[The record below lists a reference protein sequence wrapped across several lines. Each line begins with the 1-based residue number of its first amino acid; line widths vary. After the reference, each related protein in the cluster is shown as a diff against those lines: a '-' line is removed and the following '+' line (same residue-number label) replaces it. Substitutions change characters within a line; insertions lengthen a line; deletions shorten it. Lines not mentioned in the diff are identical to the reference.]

1 MRWDPRTWRRRPLT
15 TVAAVV
21 TVPAI
26 VLTLALVDR
35 GFPLARVDLND
46 GGVWLTATNQLSLGR
61 YNVPV
66 EELDGGVVTTS
77 SDFDVQQDEGWVLLV
92 EPGTIAVVDPATVA
106 TTTQVATPGAKVSM
120 AAGRVAV
127 VDGAGDTW
135 VRQMSELDLLD
146 LDDGAPDLQL
156 GEGGA
161 AVVARS
167 GAVLAVAPEDGAVT
181 FVPATQPV
189 APQSAGTLG
198 PVDVDAVTAVGDEL
212 VVLSGSTVSTLAGEV
227 TVDDT
232 DLVLQQPGPAAST
245 VLVSGRSAV
254 WEVPLDGGTPRRHDT
269 TGSGTPARPV
279 RVGECAYAAWSSA
292 IGSSLQL
299 CDGADAQVDDLEG
312 MTASDR
318 LEFRVNRGLVVLNE
332 TAGGRVWLP
341 QEDTAVRVPNWDD
354 IVPEEDPDESEEDS
368 ESGEVTQEPV
378 TECSEQ
384 SSPPVAVDDEFGV
397 RAGRTRV
404 LPVIDN
410 DSSSDCGILVISQVD
425 ALPADFGTVEQV
437 RGGRAL
443 QVHVLA
449 GATGTAQLQYT
460 VTDGRGV
467 NAPSTATVRL
477 TVSDGDA
484 APVQVRTSSL
494 TVETGGQLV
503 HGVLADFQDA
513 DGDDLLLVGATADPS
528 AGTARFRQDG
538 VLTFTADGG
547 GLGRTTVQVQVS
559 DGTNVVDG
567 EVVVDVRAAGS
578 VPPQID
584 PVHAVTYVG
593 QEVVVRPLDAVRS
606 ASTEP
611 PRLAAVSDVVG
622 ATIVPDL
629 TAGTFAFKAPRAG
642 PYYVE
647 FVVTAAPQQAT
658 GIARIDVR
666 EWPEQAQPPVAV
678 RDLALLPAGGEV
690 TIDPLANDEDPA
702 NNVLVLQSVTTPEDS
717 GLQVA
722 VIEHRYV
729 QIRADRTPDG
739 PVVLAYEVSN
749 GSASAFGEIVV
760 QPVPPSASSQPP
772 VVPNVEATVRAGGVV
787 TIPVL
792 AGASD
797 PDGDQLTVLR
807 DLPEPLAG
815 GDGLLFV
822 SGDVLRYQA
831 PDRALTAR
839 ATFAVED
846 TAGNVTAATVTVRV
860 HESDPATKSPPR
872 PQDIEAR
879 VFEGDTVR
887 IPVPLVGIDDDGD
900 GVTLLGQASAAT
912 LGRVTEVGADWIE
925 YEAFPGSR
933 GTDTFTYAVEDWVGQ
948 RAVATVRVGIA
959 PRPSGASG
967 VVAVDDAVTL
977 RPGQRVEVRVLANDI
992 DSTGRELALD
1002 SIEVP
1007 EGVEAAIQGR
1017 RIAVT
1022 APTSPGVVQIQYL
1035 VTNDGGG
1042 RDYGVLTVTVTDD
1055 APVEPPIARDVLVPA
1070 IDTLGKTEVSVD
1082 VLAVAQ
1088 NPSGPLSDLVVSV
1101 PASHADVARVTEDG
1115 DVVVTLVDY
1124 SQTVPYRLVNST
1136 EPSANAYAFIT
1147 VPALGFFPP
1156 QLRPRAPELRV
1167 ASGEQ
1172 LVIPLAEHVQVAPGR
1187 EPSIADPTQVTAARS
1202 DGSELVRDAGTIV
1215 FTSAAGY
1222 AGPASITVPVTDATG
1237 ASDASA
1243 RTALLTLQIT
1253 VYAVDDYPPTFDA
1266 PTVEVEAG
1274 AAATTRVDLLAL
1286 TRGPE
1291 QADGE
1296 ATAAD
1301 RYGFRSVS
1309 GVPAGFAAVL
1319 EGTDLL
1325 VSADATT
1332 PKGTTGRLELQLTYG
1347 RTGVMDVGVDLRV
1360 IASTRRTAT
1369 VQNFTVDDGAQGRE
1383 TTVDVLEGSFNP
1395 FPDQGPL
1402 TVVGAVVETAGA
1414 GTAGATSGTVSVRP
1428 SATFIGQMVVRYRV
1442 RDVTGDPGREVEGRV
1457 TVRVSGVPLAPA
1469 PPRIGEIRDRTVV
1482 LSWTAPDNQGEPI
1495 IEYRVTAP
1503 GGIAR
1508 TCVSTTCT
1516 IDGLTNDV
1524 EYTFTVAARNRVGWS
1539 AESPASAPARPDAV
1553 PDIPGS
1559 PRLVFGDQAVTASWA
1574 APVSNGSPVTSY
1586 TVEISPSPESGAASR
1601 TTTST
1606 SYTFDRLRNGVAYS
1620 VRVRAHNK
1628 APEPSGWS
1636 AWSATEI
1643 PAAAP
1648 GAPRDLSA
1656 TRENTAL
1663 GGQITVRWG
1672 DTVSNGDAIQGY
1684 QLVISGGAGAGTFS
1698 LGADARSYPFTGA
1711 ANGVEYT
1718 FGLRAYNKAGSGE
1731 VATTTAATYGL
1742 PGAPGTP
1749 TATPQIGQGS
1759 VRLAWA
1765 PADPNGSAVQ
1775 QYVVRVIAAGED
1787 RTLDAGSGTSTLVGG
1802 LTGGKDYSFTVTARN
1817 AQGEGAASGAGTAT
1831 PSVPPGQPSVS
1842 PPEVATT
1849 GTANRPSTLRIRWNG
1864 VVAGSTSAVTYHF
1877 VVRGPGG
1884 EIERSTDQTEAT
1896 VDVSGWNF
1904 SPLGSSVS
1912 VEVRATTSV
1921 GGQELTGG
1929 TGSASASIGRWGN
1942 APGTPTTPGLIAD
1955 DAAAPSLLTATWSP
1969 PADGGVAISGYRVR
1983 WRVVA
1988 AGGGERVREWDRD
2001 ASATQDE
2008 RSIGELGLAAG
2019 DTVAVSV
2026 RATNSV
2032 GDGGWSAEATYTV
2045 PTAPDPEPPDPPA
2058 PGGDG

>member
-1 MRWDPRTWRRRPLT
+1 MTWWNPRTWRRRPMT
-15 TVAAVV
+15 TTAAIV
-21 TVPAI
+21 TVPLI
-26 VLTLALVDR
+26 VLSLALVDR

-46 GGVWLTATNQLSLGR
+46 GGVWLTATGQMSLGR

-77 SDFDVQQDEGWVLLV
+77 SAFDVQQDQGWVLLV
-92 EPGTIAVVDPATVA
+92 EPNAVSVVDPASVA
-106 TTTQVATPGAKVSM
+106 TTTQIATPGTEVSM
-120 AAGRVAV
+120 AAGRVAF

-135 VRQMSELDLLD
+135 VRQVAELDVLD
-146 LDDGAPDLQL
+146 LTDGAPDLQL

-181 FVPATQPV
+181 RVPATQPV
-189 APQSAGTLG
+189 APEEVGALG
-198 PVDVDAVTAVGDEL
+198 AVDVDAVTAVGDEL
-212 VVLSGSTVSTLAGEV
+212 VVLSGSTVRTLTGEV

-232 DLVLQQPGPAAST
+232 DLVLQQPGPAASS
-245 VLVSGRSAV
+245 VLLSGSAAL

-269 TGSGTPARPV
+269 TGSGVPAAPV
-279 RVGECAYAAWSSA
+279 RVGGCAYAAWASA
-292 IGSSLQL
+292 VGSSLRL
-299 CDGADAQVDDLEG
+299 CDGEDPVVEDLEG
-312 MTASDR
+312 MTAADE
-318 LEFRVNRGLVVLNE
+318 LAFRVNRGFVVLNE
-332 TAGGRVWLP
+332 TVGGRVWLP

-354 IVPEEDPDESEEDS
+354 IVPEEDPDDSEEDS
-368 ESGEVTQEPV
+368 DTGEVMQEPV

-384 SSPPVAVDDEFGV
+384 SAPPVAVDDAFGV

-410 DSSSDCGILVISQVD
+410 DSSSDCGILVISLLD
-425 ALPADFGTVEQV
+425 PLPADFGTVEQV

-443 QVHVLA
+443 QVHVLE
-449 GATGTAQLQYT
+449 GAAGTAELRYT

-477 TVSDGDA
+477 TVSDGDN
-484 APVQVRTSSL
+484 APTQVRTSSL
-494 TVETGGQLV
+494 TIETGGQLV
-503 HGVLADFQDA
+503 HSVLADFEDA
-513 DGDDLLLVGATADPS
+513 DGDDLLLVGASADPA

-593 QEVVVRPLDAVRS
+593 QEVVLRPLDAVRS
-606 ASTEP
+606 ASSEP
-611 PRLAAVSDVVG
+611 PRLAAVSDTPG

-629 TAGTFAFKAPRAG
+629 QAGTFTFKAPRAG
-642 PYYVE
+642 PYYVT

-690 TIDPLANDEDPA
+690 TVDPLANDEDPA
-702 NNVLVLQSVTTPEDS
+702 NNVLVLQTVTVPEGS

-729 QIRADRTPDG
+729 QIRAERTPDG
-739 PVVLAYEVSN
+739 PIALAYEVSN
-749 GSASAFGEIVV
+749 GSASAVGEIVV

-797 PDGDQLTVLR
+797 PDGDKLTVLR
-807 DLPEPLAG
+807 DLPEPLAE

-839 ATFAVED
+839 AIFQVQD

-872 PQDIEAR
+872 PRDVEAR

-887 IPVPLVGIDDDGD
+887 IPVPLVGVDDDGD
-900 GVTLLGQASAAT
+900 GVTLLGPASAPA
-912 LGRVTEVGADWIE
+912 LGRITEVGPDWLE

-933 GTDTFTYAVEDWVGQ
+933 GTDRFTYAVEDWVGQ
-948 RAVATVRVGIA
+948 RAVASVRVGIA

-992 DSTGRELALD
+992 DSTGRELTLD

-1007 EGVEAAIQGR
+1007 EGVEAQIQGR
-1017 RIAVT
+1017 RVVVT
-1022 APTSPGVVQIQYL
+1022 APSSPQVVQIPYV

-1042 RDYGVLTVTVTDD
+1042 RDYGALTVTVTDD
-1055 APVEPPIARDVLVPA
+1055 APVQPPVARDVLVPA
-1070 IDTLGKTEVSVD
+1070 IDTIGKTEVSVD

-1088 NPSGPLSDLVVSV
+1088 NPSGPLSDLDVSV
-1101 PASHADVARVTEDG
+1101 PASHADVARVTPQG
-1115 DVVVTLVDY
+1115 DVVVTLVDH
-1124 SQTVPYRLVNST
+1124 SQTVPYRLVNRT
-1136 EPSANAYAFIT
+1136 AEGADAYAFIT

-1167 ASGEQ
+1167 ASGDQ

-1187 EPSIADPTQVTAARS
+1187 EPTIADPTQVTATRS
-1202 DGSELVRDAGTIV
+1202 SGAELVQDAGTLV
-1215 FTSAAGY
+1215 FASADGY

-1237 ASDASA
+1237 PSDTTA

-1253 VYAVDDYPPTFDA
+1253 VFAVDDHPPTFDGT
-1266 PTVEVEAG
+1266 TVEVEPGEAP
-1274 AAATTRVDLLAL
+1274 TRVDLLAL

-1291 QADGE
+1291 QADGT
-1296 ATAAD
+1296 ATPGD
-1301 RYGFRSVS
+1301 RYGFRLVS
-1309 GVPAGFAAVL
+1309 SVPAGFAVVL
-1319 EGTDLL
+1319 DGTELR

-1332 PKGTTGRLELQLTYG
+1332 PKGTTGKVEMQLTYG
-1347 RTGVMDVGVDLRV
+1347 RSGVMDVAVDLRV
-1360 IASTRRTAT
+1360 VASARRTAT

-1383 TTVDVLEGSFNP
+1383 STVDVLAGSSNP

-1414 GTAGATSGTVSVRP
+1414 GTASATSTSVSVRP
-1428 SATFIGQMVVRYRV
+1428 SNDFIGQMVVRYRV

-1457 TVRVSGVPLAPA
+1457 TVRVSGVPLAPV
-1469 PPRIGEIRDRTVV
+1469 PPRIGEVRDRTVV
-1482 LSWTAPDNQGEPI
+1482 VSWTAPDNRGEPI
-1495 IEYRVTAP
+1495 TEYRVTASP

-1508 TCVSTTCT
+1508 SCASTTCT

-1539 AESPASAPARPDAV
+1539 EESPSSAPARPDAV
-1553 PDIPGS
+1553 PDIPGA
-1559 PRLVFGDQAVTASWA
+1559 PRLVFGNQAVTASWET
-1574 APVSNGSPVTSY
+1574 PVSQGSQVTSY
-1586 TVEISPSPESGAASR
+1586 SLEISPAPESGAATR

-1636 AWSATEI
+1636 LWSATEV
-1643 PAAAP
+1643 PAGPP
-1648 GAPRDLSA
+1648 GAPTGLTA
-1656 TRENTAL
+1656 TRHDTPV
-1663 GGQITVRWG
+1663 GGQINVAWG
-1672 DTVSNGDAIQGY
+1672 DA
-1684 QLVISGGAGAGTFS
+1684 
-1698 LGADARSYPFTGA
+1698 A
-1711 ANGVEYT
+1711 ANGDSLKG
-1718 FGLRAYNKAGSGE
+1718 F
-1731 VATTTAATYGL
+1731 
-1742 PGAPGTP
+1742 
-1749 TATPQIGQGS
+1749 Q
-1759 VRLAWA
+1759 LA
-1765 PADPNGSAVQ
+1765 
-1775 QYVVRVIAAGED
+1775 I
-1787 RTLDAGSGTSTLVGG
+1787 
-1802 LTGGKDYSFTVTARN
+1802 
-1817 AQGEGAASGAGTAT
+1817 
-1831 PSVPPGQPSVS
+1831 
-1842 PPEVATT
+1842 
-1849 GTANRPSTLRIRWNG
+1849 
-1864 VVAGSTSAVTYHF
+1864 
-1877 VVRGPGG
+1877 RGPGG
-1884 EIERSTDQTEAT
+1884 KT
-1896 VDVSGWNF
+1896 VDIPSADARDYAFTGAVNGQSYTFELRAVNKVGPGDAATASASAFGVPVAVSGVSVTGRSGGGFGDGSALVSWQRPDDRG
-1904 SPLGSSVS
+1904 SPVTRHVVKVNGVDRDAGPGVSLEVGRLPGGVPVSVQVMACNAAGCGEWSAAATSQPNPVTAPSSVDS
-1912 VEVRATTSV
+1912 VVIADPQWTDSRQISSISASWADVQWGGATGGYTVEFWVDGRQTDVQRNVTGTSASSSSGMPSYSFLKRSASFRVVVTPSNAAGQGGAGSAERTITRASEPGDVGGGFALSVAADGASLSADWAPPGDTGGAAILGYDVQVRTATGGWQDMPRATTDR
-1921 GGQELTGG
+1921 LD
-1929 TGSASASIGRWGN
+1929 N
-1942 APGTPTTPGLIAD
+1942 APLPSP
-1955 DAAAPSLLTATWSP
+1955 AAAGTT
-1969 PADGGVAISGYRVR
+1969 VRIRVR
-1983 WRVVA
+1983 AVNQFGTSSGWAESAVA
-1988 AGGGERVREWDRD
+1988 TVP
-2001 ASATQDE
+2001 
-2008 RSIGELGLAAG
+2008 AAPPTP
-2019 DTVAVSV
+2019 DP
-2026 RATNSV
+2026 
-2032 GDGGWSAEATYTV
+2032 GDGG
-2045 PTAPDPEPPDPPA
+2045 
-2058 PGGDG
+2058 